1 SALVQKGKQLA
12 TEVNTLK
19 ASEETRKQI
28 AVKIKSVEEKVDA
41 LQKQK
46 REVETEQHRIEM
58 DCMQLRTSYEHD
70 KKNIPENLQTVQA

>member
-1 SALVQKGKQLA
+1 M
-12 TEVNTLK
+12 NTLK
-19 ASEETRKQI
+19 ASEETRKQNNCEY
-28 AVKIKSVEEKVDA
+28 KSVEEKVDA

-58 DCMQLRTSYEHD
+58 DCMQLRTSYEYD